1 MILMPPGKLWI
12 SVIASTLDKAEVYI
26 LSYSMWKTVYIIF
39 KRFEDGIF
47 NGKNACLISRL
58 KSEEYW

>member
-26 LSYSMWKTVYIIF
+26 LSYSM
-39 KRFEDGIF
+39 
-47 NGKNACLISRL
+47 GKNSLYNLSL
-58 KSEEYW
+58 KDLRTVFLMVRMRVS